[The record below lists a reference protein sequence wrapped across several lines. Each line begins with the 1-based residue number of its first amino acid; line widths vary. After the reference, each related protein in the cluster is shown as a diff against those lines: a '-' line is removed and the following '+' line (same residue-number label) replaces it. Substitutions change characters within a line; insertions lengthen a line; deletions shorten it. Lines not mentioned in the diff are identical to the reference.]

1 MSVIKP
7 CYQSYQSY
15 LQTVVQ
21 EPYTQWSFKQHPS
34 YLEILENVG
43 KEYGIQYLYL
53 IEQEYPMVTFDI
65 LRKYVYINDKYGN
78 ANKMIFTTQ
87 NHRLLYCSPSSLRYV
102 YHALILLTKFQASG
116 CQHIL
121 ELGCGYGGLCLA
133 VQILAPLFTDICI
146 GKGGEN
152 VQQLTYV
159 MIDLPEACAL
169 TRAYLQVH
177 QPHISTEIKIMDD
190 VKNVDMN
197 DGSYFLVS
205 NYCFT
210 ALSSEWQLK
219 YRVHLVDH
227 CSHGW
232 FTWQTCFGDS
242 IEHSMG
248 LLDKH
253 GQVIEEKPQTAPI
266 DMKNYWIHF

>member
-1 MSVIKP
+1 MSVTKP

-53 IEQEYPMVTFDI
+53 IEQEYPIVTFDI
-65 LRKYVYINDKYGN
+65 LRKYVNINDKYGN
-78 ANKMIFTTQ
+78 ANKMIFTTRD
-87 NHRLLYCSPSSLRYV
+87 HRLLYCSPSSLRYV

-116 CQHIL
+116 CQHIV

-133 VQILAPLFTDICI
+133 VQILAPLFTDLCL
-146 GKGGEN
+146 G
-152 VQQLTYV
+152 TYV
-159 MIDLPEACAL
+159 MIDLPEACAV

-177 QPHISTEIKIMDD
+177 QPHISTEIKIIDD
-190 VKNVDMN
+190 VKNMD

-205 NYCFT
+205 NYCFS
-210 ALSSEWQLK
+210 ALSSEWQTK
-219 YRVHLVDH
+219 YRVDLVDH

-232 FTWQTCFGDS
+232 ITWQTCFGDS
-242 IEHSMG
+242 IENSWN
-248 LLDKH
+248 LLGKQ
-253 GQVIEEKPQTAPI
+253 GEVMEEKPQTAPI
-266 DMKNYWIHF
+266 DVKNYWIHF